1 MPLLSDRF
9 AVVLL
14 LGAIPLFFIGSYP
27 AAFAYLAAFNAA
39 AVGFWAWDRTQ
50 VDVALLAAAR
60 EHREQWI
67 LDRPERVVL
76 QLTST
81 SGFPMTVDVR
91 EALPATVDM
100 AHLTEYEPPPVREA
114 DLTGAAEIAI
124 AALGVGLPGGGDPQ
138 RLPVPVRRL
147 EPELPD
153 LPEDDDTATLP
164 VLLPHP
170 TALVPQRL
178 ELAPHQT
185 VRLAYQLTPTVRGP
199 LDLGRVTVRVHGP
212 LGLAWRQK
220 TFEVG
225 QVVEVVPQL
234 PLPAKLGSVE
244 ARPDAGDAGMTSSRV
259 KGSGVELESL
269 REYVPGDEFRK
280 ISWKATA
287 RRGRTMVKET
297 VQEISQ
303 QVVVLLDVGR
313 RMGIPVGESDTRTLR
328 LDLALD
334 ATLLI
339 GRAAL
344 QQGDKVG
351 LWTFAEDVRS
361 FLKPSRGRKQWV
373 SMGHTLQRIIPN
385 QAPSDYVAVATHL
398 LTMVKRRSLVVLL
411 TEPPLGSELAGMGQ
425 AMSLLGARHRLVVMS
440 MQDPVLLA
448 GAEPTGDRRDTA
460 VRRSAAADILAQRR
474 AAVTELQRTGVTVLD
489 VPPADLTLQFLQRMI
504 KASRRR

>member
-1 MPLLSDRF
+1 MTDRL
-9 AVVLL
+9 AVVML

-27 AAFAYLAAFNAA
+27 AAFVYLAAYNTGVLSAW
-39 AVGFWAWDRTQ
+39 VWDRKQ
-50 VDVALLAAAR
+50 VDLALLAAAR
-60 EHREQWI
+60 EHKEQWI

-81 SGFPMTVDVR
+81 SGFPTTVDVR
-91 EALPATVDM
+91 EALPSTVDM
-100 AHLTEYEPPPVREA
+100 PLLIESDPPPVREA
-114 DLTGAAEIAI
+114 DLTGAAEVAI
-124 AALGVGLPGGGDPQ
+124 AALGVGLPGGGDPE

-153 LPEDDDTATLP
+153 LIEEDATVPAVRLR
-164 VLLPHP
+164 HP

-178 ELAPHQT
+178 QLAPYQT
-185 VRLAYQLTPTVRGP
+185 VRLSYQLTPTVRGP
-199 LDLGRVTVRVHGP
+199 LNLGRVTVRVYGP
-212 LGLAWRQK
+212 LGLAWRQH

-225 QVVEVVPQL
+225 QVVEVVPAL
-234 PLPAKLGSVE
+234 PLAAKLGSVE
-244 ARPDAGDAGMTSSRV
+244 ARPNLGDAGMTSSRV

-313 RMGIPVGESDTRTLR
+313 RMGIPVGEGDTRRLR

-334 ATLLI
+334 ATLLV

-344 QQGDKVG
+344 QQGDRVG
-351 LWTFAEDVRS
+351 LWTFAEDVRT
-361 FLKPSRGRKQWV
+361 FLKPARGHKQWIQI
-373 SMGHTLQRIIPN
+373 GQTLQRIIPN
-385 QAPSDYVAVATHL
+385 EAPSDYVSAATHML
-398 LTMVKRRSLVVLL
+398 STVKRRSLVILL
-411 TEPPLGSELAGMGQ
+411 TEPPLGGELEGMRQSIGL
-425 AMSLLGARHRLVVMS
+425 MGSKHRLVVMS

-448 GAEPTGDRRDTA
+448 GAEPTGDRRETA

-474 AAVTELQRTGVTVLD
+474 AAVTELSRTGVTVLD
-489 VPPADLTLQFLQRMI
+489 VPPAELTLQYLQRML
-504 KASRRR
+504 KVAGRR